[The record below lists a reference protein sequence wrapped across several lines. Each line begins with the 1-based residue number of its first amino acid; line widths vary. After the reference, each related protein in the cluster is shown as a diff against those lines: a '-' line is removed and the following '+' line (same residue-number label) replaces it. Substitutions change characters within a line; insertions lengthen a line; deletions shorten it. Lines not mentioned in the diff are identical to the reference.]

1 MDGNAGCR
9 RWASGRRKAARV
21 LPAVTSPAVTPIAV
35 AARAAAVTELAAAS
49 AFRRA
54 IAAARRA
61 MTPVRGAAARR
72 GSPAALRAVV
82 SRPPPGPLSNP
93 GIWRSPLRGQWPT
106 SLLGLVPLC
115 GLPIV
120 AVTGLLSYAAYNP
133 RLPGNDETPG
143 APLLKFFLFSWP
155 TQPFWLYRVDP
166 ADRGY
171 PARTII
177 PDVPGVHNTKWV
189 DKITF
194 MGPA

>member
-1 MDGNAGCR
+1 
-9 RWASGRRKAARV
+9 
-21 LPAVTSPAVTPIAV
+21 
-35 AARAAAVTELAAAS
+35 
-49 AFRRA
+49 
-54 IAAARRA
+54 
-61 MTPVRGAAARR
+61 MTPVRGAAHR
-72 GSPAALRAVV
+72 GHRNPAGVLRAVV
-82 SRPPPGPLSNP
+82 SRPPPGPSFKP
-93 GIWRSPLRGQWPT
+93 GTWRSPLRGQWLT

-177 PDVPGVHNTKWV
+177 PDVPGVHNTEWV